1 MNLSQDCFDVD
12 NLNAFIEKY
21 LKDCK
26 DEHAAENIMS
36 AVKKFAGDMD
46 EFPEDDWRE
55 IMLADGT
62 KIDANFYM
70 ADNDEDGVDD
80 EEYIY
85 LYPIVNGETNCYHY
99 MKVYDRKLNIVQPVK
114 ESSKQKTTASP
125 CTTLNGRNGNEVF
138 EILSQM
144 TEEERA
150 KMHSF
155 LWWDTA
161 DVSNIANDPHDFISD
176 DIDDDEKACD
186 IIKNMTEDEKYDIL
200 IKALRYNDD
209 GFPSAFVDE
218 VFDSIRHLLV
228 KYAEQK
234 LAETK

>member
-1 MNLSQDCFDVD
+1 MNLSQDCFITD

-26 DEHAAENIMS
+26 DEHAAEHIMS
-36 AVKKFAGDMD
+36 EVKKFAGDMD
-46 EFPEDDWRE
+46 EFPEDDWHG
-55 IMLADGT
+55 ITLADGT
-62 KIDANFYM
+62 AIDVNFVTY
-70 ADNDEDGVDD
+70 DEDGDEIDD
-80 EEYIY
+80 TAYID
-85 LYPIVNGETNCYHY
+85 LCPVVNGQTDSGNNVEIY
-99 MKVYDRKLNIVQPVK
+99 KRKLNIVQPVK
-114 ESSKQKTTASP
+114 ELSKQKTTAGP

-144 TEEERA
+144 TEDERA
-150 KMHSF
+150 KMHGF

-161 DVSNIANDPHDFISD
+161 DVSDIANDPHDFISD

-200 IKALRYNDD
+200 IKALKDNDD

-218 VFDSIRHLLV
+218 VCDSIREKLIE
-228 KYAEQK
+228 YANKK